1 MTRAQYLHCGM
12 AAGMGKREVLRP
24 TPGVGGALWE
34 LYLRDGR
41 AGRQERDE

>member
-12 AAGMGKREVLRP
+12 AAGMGKREVLLS
-24 TPGVGGALWE
+24 TPGEVGDLWE
-34 LYLRDGR
+34 LYLRARG